1 MHEGAKVL
9 KLKFWNPNPTAY
21 VHESWPIF
29 ILPIREKLAYWFH
42 TKRKSLGRHAL
53 ITQLYHGLKTKENL
67 AGYFNLK
74 AWKDT
79 NRKGSWWW
87 WNNNPLPR
95 FLSSET
101 VKERKKNETP
111 KASPLNIV
119 THLNSKATA
128 GTKQS
133 KRSLYS
139 KNKPNV
145 QSKEKNGCNR
155 FKGSKGEDSEDLP
168 AGLTVLFSAEDEMK
182 PSERLFSLFSS
193 LLCQ

>member
-1 MHEGAKVL
+1 
-9 KLKFWNPNPTAY
+9 
-21 VHESWPIF
+21 
-29 ILPIREKLAYWFH
+29 
-42 TKRKSLGRHAL
+42 
-53 ITQLYHGLKTKENL
+53 
-67 AGYFNLK
+67 
-74 AWKDT
+74 
-79 NRKGSWWW
+79 
-87 WNNNPLPR
+87 
-95 FLSSET
+95 
-101 VKERKKNETP
+101 VKERKKENGTP

-128 GTKQS
+128 RTKQS

-145 QSKEKNGCNR
+145 QSKKKNGCNR